1 MTHPRPDPEKPLY
14 DFGGRGDAIGRR
26 SLCVAAAVGVA
37 SASRPA
43 AAQVRQIRVVDP
55 GGTSTEA
62 LVAAYIR
69 PFTARTGI
77 RVVVD
82 SPNPLGKLRALVETR
97 SSGTA
102 LYVLG
107 AMNMEQAKALRL
119 LDRLDWEKI
128 APDPMFPEAR
138 DDHGMGTIFY
148 STMMAWRRGVRAPE
162 TWKDFFNSKD
172 FPGKRTL
179 PDNPVYVLGAV
190 LLASGVPM
198 ENLYPLDVDRAFG
211 QLDVFKKDVAI
222 WWKAGAQP
230 SQLLRDNEVQYAIAY
245 SGRVTGQPDIGISFN
260 QASLDVSYIC
270 LVKGTPA
277 ADADA
282 AYRLI
287 HEISV
292 AANQLTAF
300 GYSPYPGSSPDLER
314 LLPPEALAELP
325 TAAANKRLQ
334 FIHDASWWY
343 VHGDAV
349 QKRWQE
355 FILNL

>member
-1 MTHPRPDPEKPLY
+1 MTGLRSGPEKPLS
-14 DFGGRGDAIGRR
+14 GVVGRGNAIGRR
-26 SLCVAAAVGVA
+26 SLLAAAAAGLTANSDPV
-37 SASRPA
+37 

-55 GGTSTEA
+55 GGTSNEV
-62 LVAAYIR
+62 LDAAYVR
-69 PFTARTGI
+69 PFIAKTGI
-77 RVVVD
+77 RVVFD
-82 SPNPLGKLRALVETR
+82 NPNPLGKLRALVETG
-97 SSGTA
+97 SSSTA
-102 LYVLG
+102 LFVLG
-107 AMNMEQAKALRL
+107 AMNLQQAKALRL
-119 LDRLDWEKI
+119 LDKLDWEKI
-128 APDPMFPEAR
+128 APDPMFPECR
-138 DDHGMGTIFY
+138 DDYGMGFIFY

-198 ENLYPLDVDRAFG
+198 ENLYPLDVDRAFR
-211 QLDVFKKDVAI
+211 QLEVFKKDVAI
-222 WWKAGAQP
+222 WWKAGSQP
-230 SQLLRDNEVQYAIAY
+230 SQLLRDNEVQYAISY
-245 SGRVTGQPDIGISFN
+245 SGPVTGQPGIEISFN
-260 QASLDVSYIC
+260 QASLDVSYMC

-287 HEISV
+287 YEMSV
-292 AANQLTAF
+292 GANQLTAF
-300 GYSPYPGSSPDLER
+300 GRSPYPGSSPDFER
-314 LLPPEALAELP
+314 LLPPEALVQLP
-325 TAAANKRLQ
+325 TAPANKKLQ

-349 QKRWQE
+349 QKRWQD